1 MFSKTAQYT
10 FRILIF
16 MSQDQEALFSA
27 TRIHEETKIPYK
39 YLTML
44 LTKLA
49 KADILKA
56 SRGRNGGFLLN
67 KSTDEIFLVNI
78 LDAIGENNCS
88 NCALGESACNEE
100 YPCSLH
106 EAYVLPKV
114 ALVEMLNSTALSML
128 DPSLMQSHASSG
140 MTIEKSSLR

>member
-16 MSQDQEALFSA
+16 MSKEPDSLFSA
-27 TRIHEETKIPYK
+27 TRIHEETHIPYK

-49 KADILKA
+49 KAQILQA
-56 SRGRNGGFLLN
+56 TRGRNGGFSLN
-67 KSTDEIFLVNI
+67 KKTDAIYLVDI

-88 NCALGESACNEE
+88 NCALGEKECNVDQ
-100 YPCSLH
+100 PCSLH
-106 EAYVLPKV
+106 ESYKLPKI
-114 ALVEMLNSTALSML
+114 ALEEMLNTTTLNEL
-128 DPSLMQSHASSG
+128 DPSLMENTYKH
-140 MTIEKSSLR
+140 

>member
-16 MSQDQEALFSA
+16 MSKEPGILFSA
-27 TRIHEETKIPYK
+27 TRIHEDTHIPYK

-49 KADILKA
+49 KAQILKA
-56 SRGRNGGFLLN
+56 TRGRNGGFALN
-67 KSTDEIFLVNI
+67 KKTADVYLVNI

-88 NCALGESACNEE
+88 NCALGEKECDVDH
-100 YPCSLH
+100 PCSLH
-106 EAYVLPKV
+106 ESYKLPKI
-114 ALVEMLNSTALSML
+114 ALEEMLNTTTLDKL
-128 DPSLMQSHASSG
+128 DPSLMENTYKH
-140 MTIEKSSLR
+140 

>member
-16 MSQDQEALFSA
+16 MSKREDALFSA
-27 TRIHEETKIPYK
+27 THIHEETKIPYK

-56 SRGRNGGFLLN
+56 TRGRNGGFLLN
-67 KSTDEIFLVNI
+67 KTTEEIYLVEI
-78 LDAIGENNCS
+78 LDAIDENNCA
-88 NCALGESACNEE
+88 NCALGESECNEAN
-100 YPCSLH
+100 PCSLH
-106 EAYVLPKV
+106 DAYTLPKI
-114 ALVEMLNSTALSML
+114 ALVEMLRTTTLSML
-128 DPSLMQSHASSG
+128 DPNLMKSHQEAAEL
-140 MTIEKSSLR
+140 MKA

>member
-16 MSQDQEALFSA
+16 ISKDATTLFSA
-27 TRIHEETKIPYK
+27 THIHENTRIPYK

-56 SRGRNGGFLLN
+56 MRGRNGGFLLN
-67 KSTDEIFLVNI
+67 KKTSEVYLINI

-88 NCALGESACNEE
+88 NCALGEKACNVEQ
-100 YPCSLH
+100 PCSLH
-106 EAYVLPKV
+106 ESYKLPKI
-114 ALVEMLNSTALSML
+114 ALEEMLNTTTLDML
-128 DPSLMQSHASSG
+128 DPSLMEHAY
-140 MTIEKSSLR
+140 KH

>member
-16 MSQDQEALFSA
+16 MSKEPNALFSA
-27 TRIHEETKIPYK
+27 THIHEDTRIPYK

-49 KADILKA
+49 KAQILKA
-56 SRGRNGGFLLN
+56 TRGRNGGFALN
-67 KSTDEIFLVNI
+67 KKTNEIYLVNI

-88 NCALGESACNEE
+88 NCALGEKACNVEV
-100 YPCSLH
+100 PCSLH
-106 EAYVLPKV
+106 ESYKLPKI
-114 ALVEMLNSTALSML
+114 ALEEMLNTTTLDHL
-128 DPSLMQSHASSG
+128 DPSLMEHAY
-140 MTIEKSSLR
+140 KF

>member
-16 MSQDQEALFSA
+16 MSQEASSLFSA
-27 TRIHEETKIPYK
+27 TRIHEQTEIPYK

-56 SRGRNGGFLLN
+56 TRGRNGGFLLN
-67 KSTDEIFLVNI
+67 KDIEDIYLVDI
-78 LDAIGENNCS
+78 LDAIDENNCS
-88 NCALGESACNEE
+88 NCALGEDACNEE
-100 YPCSLH
+100 FPCSLH
-106 EAYVLPKV
+106 ESYVLPKM
-114 ALVEMLNSTALSML
+114 ALVEMLNTTSLSKL
-128 DPSLMQSHASSG
+128 DPSLMQSHAAA
-140 MTIEKSSLR
+140 MKKSNP

>member
-16 MSQDQEALFSA
+16 MSKDPEKLFSA
-27 TRIHEETKIPYK
+27 THIHEETEIPYK

-67 KSTDEIFLVNI
+67 KGTHEVYLVDI
-78 LDAIGENNCS
+78 LNAIDENNCS
-88 NCALGESACNEE
+88 NCALGESECDEMQ
-100 YPCSLH
+100 PCSLH
-106 EAYVLPKV
+106 ESYTLPKQ
-114 ALVEMLNSTALSML
+114 ALEKMLNTTTLDKL
-128 DPSLMQSHASSG
+128 DPSLMDS
-140 MTIEKSSLR
+140 K